1 MNRINKNI
9 FLIGFMGC
17 GKSTVAR
24 ELQLMCNLKVIE
36 MDQIIE
42 EREGLTIP
50 EIFSLRGES
59 YFRGCETA
67 LLRELHDSAGCV
79 VSCGGGVAM
88 RPENVALM
96 KEQGLVI
103 LLTARPETILQ
114 RVRHGGERPLLE
126 GRKNIHDIS
135 ALMESR
141 RPAYEKAADIVI
153 ETDGKSAA
161 AIAGEILI
169 HIER

>member
-1 MNRINKNI
+1 MNQINQNI

-24 ELQLMCNLKVIE
+24 ELNLMCNLSVVE
-36 MDQIIE
+36 MDQIIAD
-42 EREGLTIP
+42 REGLTIP
-50 EIFSLRGES
+50 EIFAARGEE

-67 LLRELHDSAGCV
+67 LLRELKNGSGSV
-79 VSCGGGVAM
+79 ISCGGGVAT

-96 KEQGLVI
+96 KEQGLVV

-114 RVRHGGERPLLE
+114 RVSHGDDRPLLE
-126 GRKNIHDIS
+126 GRKNIRDIS

-141 RPAYEKAADIVI
+141 RPAYEQAADLVI
-153 ETDGKSAA
+153 ETDGKGAA
-161 AIAGEILI
+161 AIAGEILV
-169 HIER
+169 HM